1 MQIAWSAN
9 RTCEL
14 YRSAS
19 EYTATVL
26 ISSSLQALMT
36 RTAISPRLAMRT
48 LLNRMDGKQSLPVL
62 HRLPVHDQLAFDY
75 ARRLRLD
82 LVHQFHGLDNAEDL
96 AGLHVLADAHE
107 RRRVRRRAF
116 VKRAHDGRLHQNQ
129 VGIDGSWLLGR
140 LGSGGRSRNGGRKHL
155 RGGQDFLLRRK
166 AGAPDPH
173 PIRSEERRVGKECRS
188 RWPPYH

>member
-48 LLNRMDGKQSLPVL
+48 LLNRTDGKQSLPVL
-62 HRLPVHDQLAFDY
+62 HRLPVHDQLAFDD
-75 ARRLRLD
+75 ARRLRLN
-82 LVHQFHGLDNAEDL
+82 LVHQLHGLDNAEDL
-96 AGLHVLADAHE
+96 AGLHVLTDAHE
-107 RRRVRRRAF
+107 RRSVRRWAF
-116 VKRAHDGRLHQNQ
+116 VKRAYDRGFHQNQ
-129 VGIDGSWLLGR
+129 IRIRGLWLLGR
-140 LGSGGRSRNGGRKHL
+140 LRYGGCLGRNDGGR
-155 RGGQDFLLRRK
+155 
-166 AGAPDPH
+166 
-173 PIRSEERRVGKECRS
+173 
-188 RWPPYH
+188 